1 LSAFFGRAWRVLRLA
16 MEDEAMMAELAELA
30 DTPAATLAGLR
41 AKGEVLADH
50 LGLTR
55 ADEPLEEDR
64 IAWSVVEDLL
74 RLIPP
79 SRGAGG

>member
-16 MEDEAMMAELAELA
+16 MEDEAMMAELA

-74 RLIPP
+74 RLPP
-79 SRGAGG
+79 PNRGAGG